1 MDETG
6 KLPSSEETETTFRPG
21 DLVNREAISFSED
34 KKSDEE
40 SQEPSATVTSA
51 QPKPINPRAIII
63 NPAQKR
69 NPIIKHIR
77 NVPYEYGDIVA
88 DYVMGATTCA
98 LFLSLRYHCLHPNY
112 IHERL
117 QQLGNSYEL
126 RVLLVVVDVVS
137 VSHTVMHCCI
147 FMIGN
152 QYQ

>member
-1 MDETG
+1 MCLFVG
-6 KLPSSEETETTFRPG
+6 L
-21 DLVNREAISFSED
+21 L
-34 KKSDEE
+34 
-40 SQEPSATVTSA
+40 
-51 QPKPINPRAIII
+51 IN
-63 NPAQKR
+63 
-69 NPIIKHIR
+69 
-77 NVPYEYGDIVA
+77 GLWL
-88 DYVMGATTCA
+88 T
-98 LFLSLRYHCLHPNY
+98 SLRYHCLHPNY